1 VAKTAASAVE
11 LAVRGL
17 RNGSFVVV
25 VCASPTGE
33 RTSAH
38 TRAAVAAVAAHETL
52 VEATRV
58 AQVAGED
65 KHHRAA
71 ALLLASSGDD
81 ADAARSAAREAMVA
95 GTVVGGESRDAESIS
110 SDANQNPSPNTRFEF
125 ASVQTPATCE
135 EMHVG
140 LCHALRG
147 GVEYVSKV
155 VTAQVRPW
163 GFPKSD
169 TRCFIS
175 QLVTICPY
183 IAQIPD

>member
-1 VAKTAASAVE
+1 MLRVDPQTNLNRAIRRAHARRLLESYPFVKTRVAKTAASAVE

-33 RTSAH
+33 RTTAH

-71 ALLLASSGDD
+71 PLLLASSGDD
-81 ADAARSAAREAMVA
+81 ADAARSA
-95 GTVVGGESRDAESIS
+95 GI
-110 SDANQNPSPNTRFEF
+110 
-125 ASVQTPATCE
+125 
-135 EMHVG
+135 
-140 LCHALRG
+140 
-147 GVEYVSKV
+147 
-155 VTAQVRPW
+155 
-163 GFPKSD
+163 
-169 TRCFIS
+169 
-175 QLVTICPY
+175 
-183 IAQIPD
+183 